1 MQVVEILRR
10 IVISGRKL
18 LPLQA
23 YWIALVRVSIGV
35 FFCITGATK
44 LFDPGAR
51 QEMVQTLASS
61 GIPFPEANALFVS
74 IGSSSCVFA
83 TSDK

>member
-51 QEMVQTLASS
+51 Q
-61 GIPFPEANALFVS
+61 
-74 IGSSSCVFA
+74 
-83 TSDK
+83 